1 MDGEI
6 YKPALLFC
14 RFPLSR
20 RTSSSAGMRWA
31 VFHPCPIS
39 PEPSKIGREIEKT
52 LRMAFS
58 SSSSRTPSRAPSSTS
73 RISVLQPPS
82 HAPSFTLSHDGRKSF
97 ETPPS
102 VAPSRSYPSLPP
114 LSSISSQFFI
124 FLLDLRLTP
133 SASSQPP
140 SIGLCFF
147 RSLLLSSRPPSV
159 VVCFFPFLLLSS
171 RPLEQDSWSENPWQW
186 PFYRTFSSYGDP
198 FNRVTDILVVESLPV
213 DDVNLLKNKPILDRV
228 LVISAGIVAN
238 IIFAFVIIFV
248 QVVSVGLP
256 ILEAFP
262 GVLVPEVREL
272 SAAAHAGVW
281 PGDVIL
287 GVNGALLPKSGP
299 AIVSQVVDV
308 IKRNPGRNALLKVGR
323 GNGDLEINITP
334 DENLDRTA
342 SKVSGHVAIIAV
354 GAEVAMSS
362 FDGLYQFAVM
372 LNINLAVINLLQF
385 LGLDSGTLALLLLEA
400 ARGGKKIPQEVEQG
414 IMSSRIMVLH
424 NNVSLLANEELE
436 VHSISAW
443 KEKASDPSEWSGE
456 QMLFVL
462 LI

>member
-1 MDGEI
+1 MV
-6 YKPALLFC
+6 KFTNPPLLFC
-14 RFPLSR
+14 RFPFRDVQAPLQGCDGPSF
-20 RTSSSAGMRWA
+20 T
-31 VFHPCPIS
+31 PCPIS

-52 LRMAFS
+52 MRMAFS
-58 SSSSRTPSRAPSSTS
+58 SSSSRTPSRAPSSIS
-73 RISVLQPPS
+73 RISILQPPS
-82 HAPSFTLSHDGRKSF
+82 RAPSFTPLPR
-97 ETPPS
+97 
-102 VAPSRSYPSLPP
+102 RSEVLRNTALCRTLPILSLPP
-114 LSSISSQFFI
+114 SLVISFFPVLHLSS
-124 FLLDLRLTP
+124 R
-133 SASSQPP
+133 PP
-140 SIGLCFF
+140 SDTICFFSTSIHRLCFF

-159 VVCFFPFLLLSS
+159 VVYFFPFSFFLLDLSS
-171 RPLEQDSWSENPWQW
+171 K
-186 PFYRTFSSYGDP
+186 
-198 FNRVTDILVVESLPV
+198 ILGVKILG
-213 DDVNLLKNKPILDRV
+213 KPILDRV
-228 LVISAGIVAN
+228 LVISAGVVAN

-334 DENLDRTA
+334 DENLDRT
-342 SKVSGHVAIIAV
+342 
-354 GAEVAMSS
+354 
-362 FDGLYQFAVM
+362 
-372 LNINLAVINLLQF
+372 VINLLPF
-385 LGLDSGTLALLLLEA
+385 LGLDSGTLALLPLEA

-414 IMSSRIMVLH
+414 IMLSRIMVLH

-436 VHSISAW
+436 VHSVSAW
-443 KEKASDPSEWSGE
+443 KENDHSE
-456 QMLFVL
+456 LCNLTFL
-462 LI
+462 